1 MSRLWE
7 KYKDADELSLWKQYR
22 REGIR
27 EVRDFLAEKY
37 APLVKYVAGKVAI
50 GMPQNVE
57 FDDLVSYGSFGL
69 LDAIEKFDPDRDIKF
84 KTYAMTRIRG
94 SIFDELRSI
103 DWIPR
108 SIRQKAKQ
116 VEETIARL
124 ENDMGHTVDDDDI
137 AREMGIPVEE
147 LQTLLTKISGTS
159 IISLNDIWYLGDDN
173 DEVSFMETLESP
185 QNLHP
190 DALIEKEEIKS
201 VIVKA
206 IAELPDKE
214 KKVIVLYYYE
224 DLTLKEI
231 GEVLEVTESR
241 ISQLHTKAI
250 MRLRGKLMRM
260 KNALKK

>member
-1 MSRLWE
+1 MSRILD
-7 KYKDADELSLWKQYR
+7 KYKEHDEQTLWRQLRKEAS
-22 REGIR
+22 REIR
-27 EVRDFLAEKY
+27 DYFAEKY

-94 SIFDELRSI
+94 AIFDELRSI

-116 VEETIARL
+116 VEETIAML
-124 ENDMGHTVDDDDI
+124 ENKLGHTVEDEDI
-137 AREMGIPVEE
+137 AKELGISVEE
-147 LQTLLTKISGTS
+147 LQGLLTKISGTS
-159 IISLNDIWYLGDDN
+159 IVSLNDIWYLGDDN
-173 DEVSFMETLESP
+173 DEVSFIDTLESP
-185 QNLHP
+185 QNLNP
-190 DALIEKEEIKS
+190 DSLIEREEIKS
-201 VIVKA
+201 VIVEA
-206 IAELPDKE
+206 IKQLPDKE